1 MSAFN
6 PEIAARAIMPRELLL
21 EASSGHLCIHLSYGN
36 IQVAVAEAAGREIRW
51 AEEFS
56 TNVPSPHFKDVVD
69 FCVGRNWSEKIFRK
83 CTLTYDTPL
92 FALVPAAFYDVKKQ
106 AELLQFHTGQEPHAA
121 TALHL
126 PEMDAYLVYEQEPHV
141 RTLIKQFPNVRI
153 FPTAYLLI
161 KHALL
166 MAEKGESALHIV
178 QLRHALLLAVIK
190 DRKLM
195 LINQFDASNDE
206 DVLYHSSNAAM
217 RLGIDFEH
225 AHLHLYQFPANDTLE
240 PLLKV
245 YNNHL
250 THALADYKGKV
261 KASFPAHLH
270 ILCA

>member
-6 PEIAARAIMPRELLL
+6 PEIAARAIMPRDLLL
-21 EASSGHLCIHLSYGN
+21 EASSKHLCIHLSYGN
-36 IQVAVAEAAGREIRW
+36 IQVAVAEAAGRDIQW
-51 AEEFS
+51 AEEF
-56 TNVPSPHFKDVVD
+56 TTDALAPHFKDVVD
-69 FCVGRNWSEKIFRK
+69 FCAGRNWSEKIFRK

-92 FALVPAAFYDVKKQ
+92 FALVPAAFYDFKKQ
-106 AELLQFHTGQEPHAA
+106 AELLEFHTGQESHAA
-121 TALHL
+121 AALHL

-166 MAEKGESALHIV
+166 SAEKNEAELHLV
-178 QLRHALLLAVIK
+178 HLRQAVLLAVIK

-206 DVLYHSSNAAM
+206 DALYHASNAAM
-217 RLGIDFEH
+217 RLGIDFEN
-225 AHLHLYQFPANDTLE
+225 AHLHLYQFPNNETLE

-245 YNNHL
+245 YNAHL
-250 THALADYKGKV
+250 EHAFADYKGKIN
-261 KASFPAHLH
+261 ASFPAHLH